1 MWVRLAQFLFRLC
14 AFSVVFAFMLVAAA
28 PLLERLVIYPLDDT
42 HVAPV
47 DANLPTVSEEVFH
60 HDGEALIVW
69 TAPPAPGKP
78 VIFYLQ
84 GNAGNLANRASRF
97 DLLLQRGYGLVAP
110 AYRGY
115 SGSTGTPQEATI
127 IHDTVTIYDSIVRPL
142 QAPVVVYGESIG
154 AAVTLGALA
163 AGITPDAILLEA
175 PYTSIK
181 AMAAHHY
188 PGNGGFTKHL
198 SNQWDS
204 LSRADTVALPILI
217 LHGSEDD
224 LIPIDMG
231 RQIFAAAPSN
241 RKEFVE
247 APGAGH
253 TGLWRTD
260 TWPKLTKFI
269 NQFALR

>member
-1 MWVRLAQFLFRLC
+1 MAQFLFRLC
-14 AFSVVFAFMLVAAA
+14 AFSVVFAFMLVVAA
-28 PLLERLVIYPLDDT
+28 PLLERLMIYPLDDT
-42 HVAPV
+42 RVSPA
-47 DANLPTVSEEVFH
+47 DADLPTVTEEVFH
-60 HDGEALIVW
+60 HDGQALIVW

-78 VIFYLQ
+78 VIFYLH

-115 SGSTGTPQEATI
+115 SGSTGTPQEAAI
-127 IHDTVTIYDSIVRPL
+127 IGDTVAIYDSIVRPMK
-142 QAPVVVYGESIG
+142 APVVVYGESIG
-154 AAVTLGALA
+154 AAVTLGVIE

-175 PYTSIK
+175 PYTSLK

-204 LSRADTVALPILI
+204 LFRARRVTLPLLI
-217 LHGSEDD
+217 LHGTKDE

-231 RQIFAAAPSN
+231 RQIFTAAPSIQ
-241 RKEFVE
+241 KEFVE

-260 TWPKLTKFI
+260 TWPKLTSYI

>member
-1 MWVRLAQFLFRLC
+1 MWVRLAQFLFRLG
-14 AFSVVFAFMLVAAA
+14 AFCVMLAFMLVVAA
-28 PLLERLVIYPLDDT
+28 PLLERLMIYPLDDT
-42 HVAPV
+42 RVAPGDV
-47 DANLPTVSEEVFH
+47 NLPTVSEEVFH

-69 TAPPAPGKP
+69 AAPPASGKP
-78 VIFYLQ
+78 VIFYLH

-115 SGSTGTPQEATI
+115 SGSTGTPQEAAI
-127 IHDTVTIYDSIVRPL
+127 ISDTVAIFNSLVHPMQTPIM
-142 QAPVVVYGESIG
+142 VYGESIG
-154 AAVTLGALA
+154 AAVTLGALE
-163 AGITPDAILLEA
+163 AGMEPDAILLEA
-175 PYTSIK
+175 PYTSIA

-204 LSRADTVALPILI
+204 LSRAESITLPFLI
-217 LHGSEDD
+217 LHGSEDN
-224 LIPIDMG
+224 LIPIEMG
-231 RQIFAAAPSN
+231 RQIFAAAPS
-241 RKEFVE
+241 RDKVFVE

-260 TWPKLTKFI
+260 TWPQLTKFI

>member
-1 MWVRLAQFLFRLC
+1 MWVRLAQFLFRLG
-14 AFSVVFAFMLVAAA
+14 AFSVVFAFVLIAAA
-28 PLLERLVIYPLDDT
+28 PLLERLMIYPLDDT
-42 HVAPV
+42 RVSPA
-47 DANLPTVSEEVFH
+47 DANLPAVTEEVAH
-60 HDGEALIVW
+60 HDGQELIVW

-78 VIFYLQ
+78 VIFYLH

-115 SGSTGTPQEATI
+115 SGSTGTPQEAAI
-127 IHDTVTIYDSIVRPL
+127 VHDTVAIYDSIVHPL
-142 QAPVVVYGESIG
+142 QAPVVIYGESIG
-154 AAVTLGALA
+154 AAVTLGALE

-175 PYTSIK
+175 PYTSLK

-204 LSRADTVALPILI
+204 LSRAEAVILPLLI
-217 LHGSEDD
+217 LHGTEDA

-231 RQIFAAAPSN
+231 RQIFAAAPTN
-241 RKEFVE
+241 QKEFVE

-260 TWPKLTKFI
+260 TWPKLTRFI

>member
-14 AFSVVFAFMLVAAA
+14 AFCVVLAFMLVIAA
-28 PLLERLVIYPLDDT
+28 PLAERLVIYPLDDT
-42 HVAPV
+42 RVLPA
-47 DANLPTVSEEVFH
+47 DADLPTVTEEVIH
-60 HDGEALIVW
+60 RDGEQLIAW

-97 DLLLQRGYGLVAP
+97 DLFLQRGYGLVAP

-115 SGSTGTPQEATI
+115 SGSTGTPQEAAI
-127 IHDTVTIYDSIVRPL
+127 IGDTVAIFDSLVRPMK
-142 QAPVVVYGESIG
+142 ASVVVYGESIG
-154 AAVTLGALA
+154 AAVTLGALE
-163 AGITPDAILLEA
+163 AGIEPDAILLEA
-175 PYTSIK
+175 PYTSIV

-188 PGNGGFTKHL
+188 PGKGGFAKRL

-204 LSRADTVALPILI
+204 LSRAATLTLPLLI
-217 LHGSEDD
+217 LHGSEDT
-224 LIPIDMG
+224 LIPIEMG
-231 RQIFAAAPSN
+231 RQIFAVVPSQN
-241 RKEFVE
+241 KVFVE

-260 TWPKLTKFI
+260 TWPQLTQFI

>member
-14 AFSVVFAFMLVAAA
+14 AFSVVFAFMLVIAA
-28 PLLERLVIYPLDDT
+28 PLLERLMIYPLDDT
-42 HVAPV
+42 RVSPANT
-47 DANLPTVSEEVFH
+47 NLPAVTEEVFY
-60 HDGEALIVW
+60 HDEQELIVW
-69 TAPPAPGKP
+69 TASPAPGKP
-78 VIFYLQ
+78 VIFYLH

-97 DLLLQRGYGLVAP
+97 DLLLQQGYGLVAP

-115 SGSTGTPQEATI
+115 SGSTGTPQETALI
-127 IHDTVTIYDSIVRPL
+127 SDTVAIYDSLARPM

-154 AAVTLGALA
+154 AAVALGALQAGMTPA
-163 AGITPDAILLEA
+163 ATLLEA

-188 PGNGGFTKHL
+188 PGDGSFTKHL

-204 LSRADTVALPILI
+204 LSRAESVTLPLLI
-217 LHGSEDD
+217 LHGSEDN
-224 LIPIDMG
+224 LIPIEMG

-253 TGLWRTD
+253 IGLWRTD
-260 TWPKLTKFI
+260 TWPKLTRFI

>member
-1 MWVRLAQFLFRLC
+1 M
-14 AFSVVFAFMLVAAA
+14 
-28 PLLERLVIYPLDDT
+28 IYPLDDT
-42 HVAPV
+42 RVPPTE
-47 DANLPTVSEEVFH
+47 ANLPTVSEEVFH
-60 HDGEALIVW
+60 HDDEALIVW

-78 VIFYLQ
+78 VIFYLT

-97 DLLLQRGYGLVAP
+97 DLLTQRGYGLVAP

-115 SGSTGTPQEATI
+115 SGSTGTPQETAI
-127 IHDTVTIYDSIVRPL
+127 IGDTVAIYDAIVRPM

-154 AAVTLGALA
+154 AAVTLGALG

-204 LSRADTVALPILI
+204 LSRAKTVTLPLLI
-217 LHGSEDD
+217 LHGTEDA
-224 LIPIDMG
+224 LIPIEMG
-231 RQIFAAAPSN
+231 RQIFSAAPSN
-241 RKEFVE
+241 QKEFVE
-247 APGAGH
+247 AHGAGH

-260 TWPKLTKFI
+260 TWPKLTSFI

>member
-14 AFSVVFAFMLVAAA
+14 AFSVVFAFMLIAAA
-28 PLLERLVIYPLDDT
+28 PVLERMMIYPLDDT
-42 HVAPV
+42 RVSPA
-47 DANLPTVSEEVFH
+47 DSDLPTVTEKVFQ

-78 VIFYLQ
+78 VIFYLH

-115 SGSTGTPQEATI
+115 SGSTGTPQEAAI
-127 IHDTVTIYDSIVRPL
+127 IGDTVAIYDSFVRPMM
-142 QAPVVVYGESIG
+142 APVVVYGESIG
-154 AAVTLGALA
+154 AAVTLGAVE
-163 AGITPDAILLEA
+163 AGITPNAILLEA
-175 PYTSIK
+175 PYISIK

-188 PGNGGFTKHL
+188 PGNGSFTKHL

-204 LSRADTVALPILI
+204 LSRAKTVTLPMLI
-217 LHGSEDD
+217 LHGTEDE
-224 LIPIDMG
+224 LIPIEMG
-231 RQIFAAAPSN
+231 RQIFAAAPSDS
-241 RKEFVE
+241 KEFVE

-260 TWPKLTKFI
+260 TWPKLTSFI